1 MKVLISGSSGFIGYH
16 LASFLIKKG
25 IKVLGVDNHNN
36 YYSKHIKNKRLFFLK
51 KKKNFKFYKV
61 DITKIKN
68 LEKIFFNFKPDIV
81 FHLAGQPGVLYSLK
95 NPKSYKLNNFIGTK
109 NILK

>member
-51 KKKNFKFYKV
+51 KEKF
-61 DITKIKN
+61 
-68 LEKIFFNFKPDIV
+68 
-81 FHLAGQPGVLYSLK
+81 
-95 NPKSYKLNNFIGTK
+95 
-109 NILK
+109 